1 MPLAHRS
8 IDIESSAR
16 RIIDRVK
23 YLVSIDI
30 KSLTGYMQCVVG
42 CRSSIEIESSPR
54 ILISLQVLNIN
65 THAAFSTFK
74 FPVRG

>member
-1 MPLAHRS
+1 M
-8 IDIESSAR
+8 
-16 RIIDRVK
+16 K

-30 KSLTGYMQCVVG
+30 KSLTGYAMCRDVVCLLRLNPLRGYNFVVG
-42 CRSSIEIESSPR
+42 CRSSIEIESSAR